1 MQIPHPLGPWR
12 TVFRDELA
20 NHLNLLAADLDGE
33 HGTIT
38 EKMVSDDG
46 RNIDKVIAPPDRDTA
61 LAFEADVRDGLRAS
75 TLRRWSDTIRQAANT
90 VALTSAISEVTAD
103 LQHLV
108 DTHEGRI
115 ASIFKGVG
123 AVMNMMA
130 WACRAHEEVY
140 RNIDAP
146 AIWLQ
151 EVPIEAFVAM
161 AFDFRLA
168 PALRALVDR
177 GIVDLPA
184 DILECP
190 LGGPND

>member
-12 TVFRDELA
+12 TAFRDQLA
-20 NHLNLLAADLDGE
+20 EHLQLLAADLDGE

-38 EKMVSDDG
+38 DKMVSDNDSNLD
-46 RNIDKVIAPPDRDTA
+46 RVIPPPDHDTA

-75 TLRRWSDTIRQAANT
+75 TLRRWSDTIRQAGNT
-90 VALTSAISEVTAD
+90 VALTSAITEITGD

-108 DTHEGRI
+108 NTHEGRV

-130 WACRAHEEVY
+130 WACRAHEAVY
-140 RNIDAP
+140 ENINDRE
-146 AIWLQ
+146 IWMA

-161 AFDFRLA
+161 AFDFKLGK
-168 PALRALVDR
+168 ALRELVDR

-184 DILECP
+184 EILECP
-190 LGGPND
+190 FGDPDA

>member
-12 TVFRDELA
+12 TAFRDQLA
-20 NHLNLLAADLDGE
+20 EHFSTLAADLDGE

-38 EKMVSDDG
+38 DKMVSDNDS
-46 RNIDKVIAPPDRDTA
+46 NIDRVIPPPDRDTA

-75 TLRRWSDTIRQAANT
+75 TLRRWSDTIRQAGNT
-90 VALTSAISEVTAD
+90 VALTSAITEITGD

-108 DTHEGRI
+108 NTHEGRV

-130 WACRAHEEVY
+130 WACRAHEAVY
-140 RNIDAP
+140 ENINDRE
-146 AIWLQ
+146 IWMA

-161 AFDFRLA
+161 AFDFKLGK
-168 PALRALVDR
+168 ALRELVDR

-184 DILECP
+184 EILEDP
-190 LGGPND
+190 IGGPNA

>member
-12 TVFRDELA
+12 TVFRDQLA
-20 NHLNLLAADLDGE
+20 EHLQLLATDLDGE

-38 EKMVSDDG
+38 DKMVTDNDSNLD
-46 RNIDKVIAPPDRDTA
+46 RVISPPDRDTA
-61 LAFEADVRDGLRAS
+61 LAFEADVRDGLRSA
-75 TLRRWSDTIRQAANT
+75 TLRRWSDTIRQAGNT
-90 VALTSAISEVTAD
+90 VALTSAITEVTGD
-103 LQHLV
+103 LQALV
-108 DTHEGRI
+108 DTHEGRV

-146 AIWLQ
+146 QIWMD

-161 AFDFRLA
+161 AFDFRLGK
-168 PALRALVDR
+168 ALRELVDR

-184 DILECP
+184 EILHPPFGEP
-190 LGGPND
+190 DA